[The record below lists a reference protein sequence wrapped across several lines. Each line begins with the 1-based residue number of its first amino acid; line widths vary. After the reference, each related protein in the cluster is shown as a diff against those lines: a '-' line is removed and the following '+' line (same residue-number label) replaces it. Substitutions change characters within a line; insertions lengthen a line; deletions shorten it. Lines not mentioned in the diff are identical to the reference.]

1 MQNVLHGLMGGHR
14 SHAGLYVTKRTRNC
28 QPEHCFHEEWGPW
41 EIFYSSFTV
50 EVISHSFQSMVM
62 PQDIWFCEHP
72 TDKITIMRKEMLFLS
87 LSMFLLS
94 NQVRAQS
101 NVGFTAGVYG
111 FGAEY
116 EAPISDGF
124 SYGIHAHF
132 APSEYRPLY
141 TTGFSLKYFFG
152 GDAVLPYVNVGQLF
166 MNEPNIQ
173 TLTATEVM
181 GGIRFKLTSNLALD
195 ATGGIALIRT
205 LWQAPNNNC
214 PESYCNSLPI
224 GPTARLGVRWYF

>member
-1 MQNVLHGLMGGHR
+1 M
-14 SHAGLYVTKRTRNC
+14 K
-28 QPEHCFHEEWGPW
+28 
-41 EIFYSSFTV
+41 I
-50 EVISHSFQSMVM
+50 
-62 PQDIWFCEHP
+62 IWLTAQQIH
-72 TDKITIMRKEMLFLS
+72 KITIMRKEMLCLTLS
-87 LSMFLLS
+87 LFVLS
-94 NQVRAQS
+94 NQVHAQS
-101 NVGFTAGVYG
+101 NVAFTAGVYG

-132 APSEYRPLY
+132 APSANRPSY
-141 TTGFSLKYFFG
+141 STGLSVKYFFG
-152 GDAVLPYVNVGQLF
+152 EGTFIPYVNVGQMF

-195 ATGGIALIRT
+195 ATGGMALIRT

-224 GPTARLGVRWYF
+224 GPTGRFGVRWSF